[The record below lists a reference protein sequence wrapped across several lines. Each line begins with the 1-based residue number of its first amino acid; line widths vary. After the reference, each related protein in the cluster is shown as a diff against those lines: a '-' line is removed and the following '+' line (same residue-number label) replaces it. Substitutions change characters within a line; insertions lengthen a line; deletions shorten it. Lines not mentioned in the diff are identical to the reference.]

1 MRRSRFRVAFI
12 AFTVGLLAVLSTG
25 APATADP
32 VPGGKTGPPT
42 PQVVPNGRACAEHS
56 GSKSGDDEF
65 VSCIGVKATLDR
77 VPSVG
82 ETATLTY
89 TVSTGV
95 KLAPSDITVELPT
108 QLAWAQAPT
117 GFTAGH
123 ATSVQPQRSGTI
135 ATAQRR
141 VQLVAGQPATFT
153 GVVKAVA
160 PGYGQ
165 IQVRA
170 ASPNG
175 SNVDAGKDDVFLTVG
190 DQGKPSRFG
199 SVTTTG
205 DLSVATLTTE
215 PKGIAARPAW
225 QDPKSLSAAGSP
237 GLPPVTNNVGGTA
250 LACDSHVTGNWGYY
264 DQAGVRHNSMNFQVQ
279 VRDVAHGTVSVG
291 LTDSNGNFN
300 LCFDSSVTK
309 ALSLAF
315 VAENLQFRVQN
326 GTDVFQWNTNV
337 IINPAGTVNFGWKSP
352 SNPADN
358 GAVHAFDAANDT
370 YLFVPKGAPS
380 WCYDQ
385 KDTTCRQVRIDWN
398 RDSVHK
404 TEYNTT
410 TNIVYLAAD
419 DPNGPIV
426 VAHEIGHAVMDDVY
440 NEAFPPHP
448 GCAPHF
454 IEAATNA
461 NCAWVEGFADWF
473 AVSVYHTAT
482 FRWPSGASVNLEDPT
497 EFTVDW
503 GVGDIT
509 EGRVAGAMLDIAD
522 VANEGL
528 LDRSNEGSD
537 HLWFTLVHHIDVD
550 FRSFWAD
557 RTQDGFNV
565 ANEGALGTLFQNTI
579 DYGYRQ
585 PLTDRVRLSRPRPL
599 PHSYSFT
606 TSTPY
611 WSVVAILPF
620 TGTDDDLTLFD
631 DRAETTFLS
640 NSNLGSTATDFV
652 AIDSNL
658 RPYGDYYPKV
668 DPFNGFGDY
677 TVELVQG
684 GGPVLVAGSPM
695 TVNLPNDFVSVR
707 DTYLNAGVPVTL
719 TAAPQ
724 NSGQD
729 VDFFLMGS
737 DPTNPATFT
746 PGRIAALASGI
757 GGGPGASETLTYTPT
772 RSGWYGV
779 VINVRSAVGDIT
791 LTRS

>member
-12 AFTVGLLAVLSTG
+12 TFTVGLLAVLSTG

-56 GSKSGDDEF
+56 GSKSGNDEF

-117 GFTAGH
+117 GFTAGQ
-123 ATSVQPQRSGTI
+123 ATSVQPERSGSI
-135 ATAQRR
+135 ATAQRK
-141 VQLVAGQPATFT
+141 VQLVAGRPATFT

-170 ASPNG
+170 TSPNG

-190 DQGKPSRFG
+190 DQGKPSQFG

-225 QDPKSLSAAGSP
+225 QDPKSLSAAGNP
-237 GLPPVTNNVGGTA
+237 GLPPVTNKVGGTA

-291 LTDSNGNFN
+291 LTDFDGNFN

-337 IINPAGTVNFGWKSP
+337 IFNPVGTVNFGWKSP

-358 GAVHAFDAANDT
+358 RAVHAFDAANDT
-370 YLFVPKGAPS
+370 YLFVPKVAPS

-404 TEYNTT
+404 TEYNQT

-440 NEAFPPHP
+440 NEAFPPNP
-448 GCAPHF
+448 GCSPHF

-473 AVSVYHTAT
+473 ALSVYHTTT
-482 FRWPSGASVNLEDPT
+482 FRWPSGESLNLEDPNWDT
-497 EFTVDW
+497 AW
-503 GVGDIT
+503 GQGDIT
-509 EGRVAGAMLDIAD
+509 EGRVTGAMLDIAD
-522 VANEGL
+522 IANEGL
-528 LDRSNEGSD
+528 WDRSSEFIGGI
-537 HLWFTLVHHIDVD
+537 WFTFIHHVD
-550 FRSFWAD
+550 NTFASFWDD
-557 RTQDGFNV
+557 RTRDGYNV
-565 ANEGALGTLFQNTI
+565 ADTGARATLFQNTI
-579 DYGYRQ
+579 DYQFRE
-585 PLTDRVRLSRPRPL
+585 PLTDKIRLSRPKPT
-599 PHSYSFT
+599 PHSFSFN

-611 WSVVAILPF
+611 WSVVAILP
-620 TGTDDDLTLFD
+620 GSNIDDDLTLFD
-631 DRAETTFLS
+631 DRAEATYLG
-640 NSNLGSTATDFV
+640 NSLLGGNSTDFV

-658 RPYGDYYPKV
+658 RPYGDYYAKV
-668 DPFNGFGDY
+668 NLYAGFGDY
-677 TVELVQG
+677 TVEYVLG
-684 GGPVLVAGSPM
+684 GGSVLNAGSPM
-695 TVNLPNDFVSVR
+695 TVSMPDDFVQVR

-719 TAAPQ
+719 TVAP
-724 NSGQD
+724 NGPAQD
-729 VDFFLMGS
+729 ADIFLMGS
-737 DPTNPATFT
+737 NPTNPATFVQSRT
-746 PGRIAALASGI
+746 SAVASSAR
-757 GGGPGASETLTYTPT
+757 GGPGVSETLTYTPT
-772 RSGWYGV
+772 VSGWFGV
-779 VINVRSAVGDIT
+779 VVNVRSAIGDVT

>member
-1 MRRSRFRVAFI
+1 MRRNRFRVAFI
-12 AFTVGLLAVLSTG
+12 TFTVGLLAVLSTG

-56 GSKSGDDEF
+56 GSKSGNDEF

-123 ATSVQPQRSGTI
+123 ATSVQPERSGNI
-135 ATAQRR
+135 ATAQRK

-170 ASPNG
+170 TSPNG

-190 DQGKPSRFG
+190 DQGKPSQFR

-225 QDPKSLSAAGSP
+225 QDPKSLSAAGNP
-237 GLPPVTNNVGGTA
+237 GLPPVTNKVGGTA

-291 LTDSNGNFN
+291 LTDFNGNFN

-337 IINPAGTVNFGWKSP
+337 IFNPVGTVNFGWKSP

-358 GAVHAFDAANDT
+358 RAVHAFDAANDT
-370 YLFVPKGAPS
+370 YLFVPKVAPS

-398 RDSVHK
+398 RDSVHN
-404 TEYNTT
+404 TEYNQT

-419 DPNGPIV
+419 DPNGPLV

-440 NEAFPPHP
+440 NEAFPPNP
-448 GCAPHF
+448 GCNPHRMDL
-454 IEAATNA
+454 ATNTG
-461 NCAWVEGFADWF
+461 CAWVEAFANWF
-473 AVSVYHTAT
+473 ALSVYRTAT
-482 FRWPSGASVNLEDPT
+482 FRWPTGESLNLEDPNWDT
-497 EFTVDW
+497 AW
-503 GVGDIT
+503 GQGDIT
-509 EGRVAGAMLDIAD
+509 EGRVVAAMLDIAD
-522 VANEGL
+522 ITNEGL
-528 LDRSNEGSD
+528 WDRSSEFIGGI
-537 HLWFTLVHHIDVD
+537 WFTFIHHVD
-550 FRSFWAD
+550 NSFASFWDD
-557 RTQDGFNV
+557 RTRDGYNV
-565 ANEGALGTLFQNTI
+565 ADTGARATLYQNTI
-579 DYGYRQ
+579 DYQFRE
-585 PLTDRVRLSRPRPL
+585 PLTDMTRLSRPKPT
-599 PHSYSFT
+599 PHNFSFN

-611 WSVVAILPF
+611 WSVVALLPNS
-620 TGTDDDLTLFD
+620 GTDDDLTLYD
-631 DRAETTFLS
+631 DRAESAFLG
-640 NSNLGSTATDFV
+640 NSVLGGTATDFV
-652 AIDSNL
+652 AIDSNR
-658 RPYGDYYPKV
+658 RPFGDYYAGV
-668 DPFNGFGDY
+668 NLFNGFGEY
-677 TVELVQG
+677 NVEFALG
-684 GGPVLVAGSPM
+684 GGAVLNAGSPM
-695 TVNLPNDFVSVR
+695 TVNLPNDFVAVR
-707 DTYLNAGVPVTL
+707 DTYLVAGVPVAL

-729 VDFFLMGS
+729 VDLFLMGS
-737 DPTNPATFT
+737 DPSSPGTFVQR
-746 PGRIAALASGI
+746 RIAALASGI
-757 GGGPGASETLTYTPT
+757 GGGPGVSETLTYTPT
-772 RSGWYGV
+772 ISGWYGV
-779 VINVRSAVGDIT
+779 VINTRSAISDVT